1 MITVVDY
8 GSGNIKAILNV
19 FKRLKI
25 ECAVA
30 SSSPELS
37 KASKIILPGVGAFDQ
52 TMHQLDAS
60 GLRSELNDLV
70 LNKKLPVLGI
80 CVGMQV
86 MANSSEEGTSE
97 GLGWI
102 DGIVRRFPT
111 ENLSSKPHL
120 PHMGWNTVAP
130 LRSSPLFNNV
140 DQDRGFYF
148 LHSYFFD
155 CKDQAQVLAAA
166 HYGRDFPA
174 VVMRENIIG
183 CQFHPEKSHSNGIGV
198 FKNFAEM
205 A

>member
-30 SSSPELS
+30 SRSPELS

-102 DGIVRRFPT
+102 DGTVRRFPT
-111 ENLSSKPHL
+111 KNLSSKPHL

-166 HYGRDFPA
+166 HYGLDFPA

-183 CQFHPEKSHSNGIGV
+183 CQFHPEKSHSNGISV